1 MILLS
6 GHSLTQARRIL
17 PERMS
22 MALTERGSTAEMVP
36 DSMDGIGVGSWFL
49 DNTNPGKGIVWRVRS
64 IETAFLTRT
73 PRIELEHIIH
83 TLKDRILFGEVTP
96 ATITG
101 IEGAETCS
109 ALQTVQY
116 ILARQSDWVLGAFGY
131 SDSNPYK
138 FDGNSLYDALETV
151 TRSLKDA
158 WWSYDL
164 TSYPFKLNIT
174 PRPAN
179 VVCELRAGRNLE
191 SVTRRLDTSNMYTRF
206 YPIGKD
212 DLHIPGNFV
221 SRNENLYGVIEHVE
235 VNQGFETESELIRW
249 ANQRLDVHAQP
260 LDNIEIN
267 GLELADATGEPLDR
281 LSLGRV
287 CRVPLPEYGT
297 TITEK
302 ITQLRYTDKIHEPE
316 VVTITLANEQEDIEK
331 VIADAIKEGAG
342 PSGGGGRAAARQDKE
357 DHAWFEDT
365 DTHVAMVAEGIVGKD
380 ADGNPDWARLSK
392 IVVDGT
398 GIHQTV
404 EVMKEGMAA
413 QNTRIDQTERRIILE
428 ANRATAAESELSG
441 RITVAANRISLV
453 VTERDGHAVVNT
465 ASIVAG
471 INANHGSYIKLQA
484 DTINLSGYVTASQL
498 SATNAKIDNLMSGY
512 AQATEINSANLR
524 CNNFYFAGHRVY
536 SSYQVETKTG
546 STIYVLGY
554 AS

>member
-6 GHSLTQARRIL
+6 GHSMTTARRIM

-73 PRIELEHIIH
+73 PRIELEHVIH

-109 ALQTVQY
+109 ALQAVQY

-131 SDSNPYK
+131 SDANPYK

-151 TRSLKDA
+151 TKSLKNA

-164 TSYPFKLNIT
+164 TSYPFRLNIT
-174 PRPAN
+174 PRPAD

-191 SVTRRLDTSNMYTRF
+191 SVTRRIDKSNLYTRF

-221 SRNENLYGVIEHVE
+221 SRNENIYGVIEHVE
-235 VNQGFETESELIRW
+235 VNQGLETEAELIRW

-428 ANRATAAESELSG
+428 ANRATAAETELSG

-498 SATNAKIDNLMSGY
+498 SATDAL
-512 AQATEINSANLR
+512 INNLR
-524 CNNFYFAGHRVY
+524 TGMADFTDIDTAKLECNNLSFAGHNIYFYDV
-536 SSYQVETKTG
+536 KTTG
-546 STIYVLGY
+546 GNTVHVMGY
-554 AS
+554 A

>member
-6 GHSLTQARRIL
+6 GHSLTPARRIM

-36 DSMDGIGVGSWFL
+36 DNMTGIGVGSWFL

-73 PRIELEHIIH
+73 PRVELEHIIH

-109 ALQTVQY
+109 ALQAVQY
-116 ILARQSDWVLGAFGY
+116 ILARQTDWVLGAFGY

-174 PRPAN
+174 PRPVN

-235 VNQGFETESELIRW
+235 VNQGFETEAELIRW
-249 ANQRLDVHAQP
+249 ANERLDVHAQP
-260 LDNIEIN
+260 ADNIEIN

-281 LSLGRV
+281 LSLGRM

-302 ITQLRYTDKIHEPE
+302 ITQLRYSDKIHEPE
-316 VVTITLANEQEDIEK
+316 VVTVTLANEQEDIEK
-331 VIADAIKEGAG
+331 VIADAIKEGGG
-342 PSGGGGRAAARQDKE
+342 PSGGGGRSAARQDKE

-380 ADGNPDWARLSK
+380 ADGNPDWARLSQ

-404 EVMKEGMAA
+404 EVVKEGMAA

-428 ANRATAAESELSG
+428 ANRATAAEAELSG
-441 RITVAANRISLV
+441 KITVTANRIGLV
-453 VTERDGHAVVNT
+453 VTERNGKAVVNT

-484 DTINLSGYVTASQL
+484 DTINLSGYVTASEL
-498 SATNAKIDNLMSGY
+498 SATDAKISNLTSGVT
-512 AQATEINSANLR
+512 QAASLKATAINAVTG
-524 CNNFYFAGHRVY
+524 FT
-536 SSYQVETKTG
+536 YQNHAVAYQ
-546 STIYVLGY
+546 SVTIGGQQYHLLGY
-554 AS
+554 KG